1 MSTRMINK
9 AEKENEFSVELLDEL
24 LGDSKTGQDLL
35 GSNGLLKALSKALLE
50 RMLEGEMNHHL
61 GYEKYASI
69 GRNSGNS
76 RNGRSKKTL
85 KSELGEID
93 LAIPRDREAS
103 FEPLVIAKHETR
115 FAELDQKVMSL
126 YARGMSERDIAAQLQ
141 DLYGIEVSHG
151 LISQVV
157 AEVMSEVTAWQNRAL
172 DEVYP
177 IVYFDALVVKVRQ
190 EKHVIKKHLYLALA
204 INVEGDKELLG
215 MWLAETEGAK
225 FWLSVMNELK
235 NRGLKDMFI
244 ACVDG
249 LSGFPEAI
257 EASFPH
263 TLTQLCIVHMVR
275 NSLKFV
281 PWKERKQV
289 ASDLKTIY
297 QAATVEEA
305 EQALVDFSDKWDS
318 KYLMI
323 SQSWYRQWD
332 NLTTFFN
339 FPPDIRKVIYTT
351 NAIESLNKSFRKI
364 LKTKGSL
371 PNDEAVFKLI
381 YLSFKNISKNWTRPI
396 SNWPLA
402 LNQFAILFPDRLPTL
417 N

>member
-1 MSTRMINK
+1 
-9 AEKENEFSVELLDEL
+9 
-24 LGDSKTGQDLL
+24 
-35 GSNGLLKALSKALLE
+35 
-50 RMLEGEMNHHL
+50 
-61 GYEKYASI
+61 
-69 GRNSGNS
+69 
-76 RNGRSKKTL
+76 
-85 KSELGEID
+85 
-93 LAIPRDREAS
+93 
-103 FEPLVIAKHETR
+103 
-115 FAELDQKVMSL
+115 MSL

-172 DEVYP
+172 DEVYT

-190 EKHVIKKHLYLALA
+190 DKHVIKKHLYLALA
-204 INVEGDKELLG
+204 INLEGDKELLG

-305 EQALVDFSDKWDS
+305 EQALVDFSDKWDR

>member
-1 MSTRMINK
+1 MINK
-9 AEKENEFSVELLDEL
+9 AEKESEFSTELLDEL
-24 LGDSKTGQDLL
+24 LGDSKTAQDLL

-76 RNGRSKKTL
+76 RNGKSKKTL

-93 LAIPRDREAS
+93 LAIPRDREAA
-103 FEPLVIAKHETR
+103 FEPLLIAKHETR

-172 DEVYP
+172 DEVYT

-190 EKHVIKKHLYLALA
+190 DKHVIKKHLYLALA
-204 INVEGDKELLG
+204 INLEGDKELLG

-305 EQALVDFSDKWDS
+305 EQALVDFSDKWDR

>member
-9 AEKENEFSVELLDEL
+9 AEKESEFSTELLDEL
-24 LGDSKTGQDLL
+24 LGDSKTAQDLL

-76 RNGRSKKTL
+76 RNGKSKKTL

-93 LAIPRDREAS
+93 LAIPRDREAA
-103 FEPLVIAKHETR
+103 FEPLLIAKHETR

-172 DEVYP
+172 DEVYT

-190 EKHVIKKHLYLALA
+190 DKHVIKKHLYLALA
-204 INVEGDKELLG
+204 INLEGDKELLG

-257 EASFPH
+257 EASFPR

-305 EQALVDFSDKWDS
+305 EQALVDFSDKWDR